1 MYSRYLLF
9 STLLVMAAEA
19 YARNDNNMIGI
30 NAQLQDKTA
39 EGSISSADSIS
50 LADSIFKDEELKE
63 VKVVA
68 RKAGTSRLAG
78 AVNGIA
84 VNKDEFFKAACCNL
98 GESFTTNPSVD
109 VAYNDA
115 TTGARQIKLLGLS
128 GTYVQMLTEN
138 LPNFRGAAIPYALGY
153 VPGTWMKGIQVSKGS
168 ASVKNGYES
177 ITGQI
182 NVDYLQPED
191 EQQVEVNLFGDT
203 KSRIEANA
211 DANVHLSDKWAT
223 EFLLHHE
230 NIIKNHDDNDDGFY
244 DMPGREQYH
253 LQNRWVYKGDKYI
266 FHGGVGALKEIRTSG
281 QAEEHL
287 NAHTL
292 SSDSH
297 KMVSDSDASSSDS
310 QAMASDLSSDSQN
323 LFRIRLHTNRYAGYM
338 KHAFILN
345 REHGTNIAL
354 MSSASMHQLDAQ
366 YGNRFYNLNEKNL
379 YGSLVFETNF
389 TQQHNLSLGLSMN
402 HDYLG
407 QRTNVNVYPSTSLNS
422 SSGQSSSYIL
432 PEMQRLNEKETTPG
446 AYAQYTYTLGTKLTA
461 MAGVRF
467 DHSSIYGNFFTPRFH
482 VKYSPVEAVSIRLSA
497 GKGYRTVFGLA
508 EYNYLLASGRELQI
522 AGRDLQTSAPGS
534 QTSAGSLL
542 SSNGLKQEEAWNYG
556 VSTAFYIPLF
566 SKTLKLNAEYYYTDF
581 RNQAVVDYDADSR
594 LIVIHNLQ
602 GKSYSHTFQI
612 DASYP
617 LLKGLEITAAYRLN
631 NVKCS
636 YGIENELKEKPLT
649 SKYKALFTASYKTPL
664 ALWQFDATVQLNG
677 GERNPEPYQLADGTP
692 SWSSRFHSFE
702 QVSAQITR
710 WFRHW
715 SIYVGGENLTGFRQK
730 TPIYGAA
737 QPWGRDFE
745 PTLIWGPVEG
755 RMFYAG
761 VRVKL

>member
-1 MYSRYLLF
+1 MYSRYILTSALLMLALKGY
-9 STLLVMAAEA
+9 SQT
-19 YARNDNNMIGI
+19 D
-30 NAQLQDKTA
+30 TA
-39 EGSISSADSIS
+39 S
-50 LADSIFKDEELKE
+50 LDSIFKDETLQE

-84 VNKDEFFKAACCNL
+84 VNKDELFKAACCNL

-153 VPGTWMKGIQVSKGS
+153 VPGPWMKGIQVSKGS

-223 EFLLHHE
+223 EILLHHE
-230 NIIKNHDDNDDGFY
+230 NILKNHDDNGDGFY
-244 DMPGREQYH
+244 DMPGREQYNV
-253 LQNRWVYKGDKYI
+253 QNRWLYKGKHYI
-266 FHGGVGALKEIRTSG
+266 FHGGLGALKEIRTSG
-281 QAEEHL
+281 QDEEHV
-287 NAHTL
+287 H
-292 SSDSH
+292 SD
-297 KMVSDSDASSSDS
+297 DIY
-310 QAMASDLSSDSQN
+310 
-323 LFRIRLHTNRYAGYM
+323 RIKLHTNRYEGYM

-345 REHGTNIAL
+345 HEHGTNIAF

-366 YGNRFYNLNEKNL
+366 YGNRFYDLNEKNL
-379 YGSLVFETNF
+379 YGSLMFETNF
-389 TQQHNLSLGLSMN
+389 STQHNLSLGLSFN

-407 QRTNVNVYPSTSLNS
+407 QNL
-422 SSGQSSSYIL
+422 GQ
-432 PEMQRLNEKETTPG
+432 NEKETTPG

-461 MAGVRF
+461 MAGVRI

-482 VKYSPVEAVSIRLSA
+482 VKFSPIDAISIRLSA
-497 GKGYRTVFGLA
+497 GKGYRTVFALA
-508 EYNYLLASGRELQI
+508 EYNYLLASGRNLNI
-522 AGRDLQTSAPGS
+522 SKD
-534 QTSAGSLL
+534 
-542 SSNGLKQEEAWNYG
+542 LKQEEAWNYG
-556 VSTAFYIPLF
+556 LSTAFYIPMF
-566 SKTLKLNAEYYYTDF
+566 GKTLKLNAEYYYTSF
-581 RNQAVVDYDADSR
+581 ENQAVVDYDANKE
-594 LIVIHNLQ
+594 LIAIYNLR

-631 NVKCS
+631 DVKCTYD
-636 YGIENELKEKPLT
+636 YGKSLKEKPLT

-664 ALWQFDATVQLNG
+664 GLWQFDATVQLNG
-677 GERNPEPYQLADGTP
+677 GGRNPEPYQLADGSQ
-692 SWSSRFHSFE
+692 SWSPRFHSFE
-702 QVSAQITR
+702 QVSAQVTR

-715 SIYVGGENLTGFRQK
+715 SIYVGGENLTGFKQK
-730 TPIYGAA
+730 TPIYGAGN
-737 QPWGRDFE
+737 PWGSDFE
-745 PTLIWGPVEG
+745 PTLVWGPVEG

-761 VRVKL
+761 VRVHF

>member
-1 MYSRYLLF
+1 MYSRYILL
-9 STLLVMAAEA
+9 SALLVIGAET
-19 YARNDNNMIGI
+19 YAKNN
-30 NAQLQDKTA
+30 KT
-39 EGSISSADSIS
+39 EVVSLSSSYNNSVDSS
-50 LADSIFKDEELKE
+50 SQDSIFKDEELKE

-68 RKAGTSRLAG
+68 RKPGTSRLAG

-84 VNKDEFFKAACCNL
+84 VNKDELFKAACCNL

-153 VPGTWMKGIQVSKGS
+153 VPGPWMKGIQVSKGS

-223 EFLLHHE
+223 EILLHHE
-230 NIIKNHDDNDDGFY
+230 NILQNHDDNGDGFY
-244 DMPGREQYH
+244 DMPGREQYNV
-253 LQNRWVYKGDKYI
+253 QNRWVYKGKNYI
-266 FHGGVGALKEIRTSG
+266 FHGGLGALKEIRTSG
-281 QAEEHL
+281 QDTEHV
-287 NAHTL
+287 H
-292 SSDSH
+292 SD
-297 KMVSDSDASSSDS
+297 DIY
-310 QAMASDLSSDSQN
+310 
-323 LFRIRLHTNRYAGYM
+323 RIKLHTNRYEGYM
-338 KHAFILN
+338 KHAFILDH
-345 REHGTNIAL
+345 EHGTNIAF
-354 MSSASMHQLDAQ
+354 MSSASMHQLDAL
-366 YGNRFYNLNEKNL
+366 YGNKFYDLNEKNL
-379 YGSLVFETNF
+379 YGSLMFETNF
-389 TQQHNLSLGLSMN
+389 STQHNLSLGLSFN

-407 QRTNVNVYPSTSLNS
+407 QNL
-422 SSGQSSSYIL
+422 GQ
-432 PEMQRLNEKETTPG
+432 NEKETTPG

-467 DHSSIYGNFFTPRFH
+467 DHSSLYGNFFTPRFH
-482 VKYSPVEAVSIRLSA
+482 VKYSPIDAISIRLSA
-497 GKGYRTVFGLA
+497 GKGYRTVFALA
-508 EYNYLLASGRELQI
+508 EYNYLLASGRNLNI
-522 AGRDLQTSAPGS
+522 SKD
-534 QTSAGSLL
+534 
-542 SSNGLKQEEAWNYG
+542 LKQEEAWNYG
-556 VSTAFYIPLF
+556 LSTAFYIPMF
-566 SKTLKLNAEYYYTDF
+566 GKTLKLNAEYYYTSF
-581 RNQAVVDYDADSR
+581 ENQAVVDYDANKE
-594 LIVIHNLQ
+594 LIAIYNLI

-631 NVKCS
+631 DVKCTYD
-636 YGIENELKEKPLT
+636 YGKSLMEKPLT

-664 ALWQFDATVQLNG
+664 GLWQFDATVQLNG
-677 GERNPEPYQLADGTP
+677 GGRNSEPYQLADGSQ
-692 SWSSRFHSFE
+692 SWSPRFHSFE

-715 SIYVGGENLTGFRQK
+715 SIYVGGENLTGFKQK
-730 TPIYGAA
+730 TPIYGASN
-737 QPWGRDFE
+737 PWGSGFE
-745 PTLIWGPVEG
+745 PTLVWGPVEG

-761 VRVKL
+761 VRVHF

>member
-1 MYSRYLLF
+1 MYSRYILL
-9 STLLVMAAEA
+9 SALLVIGAET
-19 YARNDNNMIGI
+19 YAKNNQTEVASLLSYNDSEG
-30 NAQLQDKTA
+30 NAP
-39 EGSISSADSIS
+39 ADSS
-50 LADSIFKDEELKE
+50 YQDSIFKDQTLQE
-63 VKVVA
+63 VKAVA
-68 RKAGTSRLAG
+68 RKPGTSRLAG

-84 VNKDEFFKAACCNL
+84 MNKDELFKAACCNL

-153 VPGTWMKGIQVSKGS
+153 VPGPWMKGIQVSKGS

-211 DANVHLSDKWAT
+211 DANVHLSDRWAT
-223 EFLLHHE
+223 EILLHHE
-230 NIIKNHDDNDDGFY
+230 NIIKNHDDNGDGFY
-244 DMPGREQYH
+244 DMPGREQYNV
-253 LQNRWVYKGDKYI
+253 QNRWVYKGKSYI
-266 FHGGVGALKEIRTSG
+266 FHGGLGALKEIRTSG
-281 QAEEHL
+281 QDEEHV
-287 NAHTL
+287 H
-292 SSDSH
+292 SD
-297 KMVSDSDASSSDS
+297 DIY
-310 QAMASDLSSDSQN
+310 
-323 LFRIRLHTNRYAGYM
+323 RIKLHTNRYEGYM

-345 REHGTNIAL
+345 HEHGTNIAF
-354 MSSASMHQLDAQ
+354 MSSASMHQLNAR
-366 YGNRFYNLNEKNL
+366 YGNKLYDLNEKNL
-379 YGSLVFETNF
+379 YGSLMFETNF
-389 TQQHNLSLGLSMN
+389 YTQHNLSLGLSFN

-407 QRTNVNVYPSTSLNS
+407 QNE
-422 SSGQSSSYIL
+422 GQNKV
-432 PEMQRLNEKETTPG
+432 QNEKETTPG

-467 DHSSIYGNFFTPRFH
+467 DHSSLYGNFFTPRFH
-482 VKYSPVEAVSIRLSA
+482 VKYSPVDAISIRLSA
-497 GKGYRTVFGLA
+497 GKGYRTVFGMA
-508 EYNYLLASGRELQI
+508 EYNYLLASGRNLNI
-522 AGRDLQTSAPGS
+522 SKS
-534 QTSAGSLL
+534 
-542 SSNGLKQEEAWNYG
+542 LKQEEAWNYG
-556 VSTAFYIPLF
+556 LSTAFYIPMF
-566 SKTLKLNAEYYYTDF
+566 GKTLKLNAEYYYTDF
-581 RNQAVVDYDADSR
+581 RNQAVVDYDANKEFISIYN
-594 LIVIHNLQ
+594 LI

-631 NVKCS
+631 DVKCTYD
-636 YGIENELKEKPLT
+636 YGKTLKEKPLT

-664 ALWQFDATVQLNG
+664 GLWQFDATVQLNG
-677 GERNPEPYQLADGTP
+677 GGRNPEPYQLADGSR
-692 SWSSRFHSFE
+692 SWSPRFHSFE

-715 SIYVGGENLTGFRQK
+715 SIYVGGENLTGFMQK
-730 TPIYGAA
+730 TPIYGASN
-737 QPWGRDFE
+737 PWGSDFE
-745 PTLIWGPVEG
+745 PTLVWGPVEG

-761 VRVKL
+761 VRVHF

>member
-1 MYSRYLLF
+1 MLAFGAETYAKNNKTGGASLL
-9 STLLVMAAEA
+9 SYDSA
-19 YARNDNNMIGI
+19 G
-30 NAQLQDKTA
+30 NAP
-39 EGSISSADSIS
+39 ADSS
-50 LADSIFKDEELKE
+50 YQDSIFKDQTLQE
-63 VKVVA
+63 VKAVA
-68 RKAGTSRLAG
+68 RKPGTSRLAG

-84 VNKDEFFKAACCNL
+84 MNKDELFKEACCNL

-153 VPGTWMKGIQVSKGS
+153 VPGPWMKGIQVSKGS

-223 EFLLHHE
+223 EILLHHE
-230 NIIKNHDDNDDGFY
+230 NILQNHDDNGDGFY
-244 DMPGREQYH
+244 DMPGREQYNV
-253 LQNRWVYKGDKYI
+253 QNRWVYKGDKYI
-266 FHGGVGALKEIRTSG
+266 FHGGLGALKEIRTSG
-281 QAEEHL
+281 QDAEHV
-287 NAHTL
+287 H
-292 SSDSH
+292 SD
-297 KMVSDSDASSSDS
+297 DIY
-310 QAMASDLSSDSQN
+310 
-323 LFRIRLHTNRYAGYM
+323 RIKLHTNRYEGYM

-345 REHGTNIAL
+345 HEHGTNIAF

-366 YGNRFYNLNEKNL
+366 YGNKFYDLNEKNL
-379 YGSLVFETNF
+379 YSSLMFETNF
-389 TQQHNLSLGLSMN
+389 STQHNLSLGLSFN

-407 QRTNVNVYPSTSLNS
+407 QNL
-422 SSGQSSSYIL
+422 GQ
-432 PEMQRLNEKETTPG
+432 NEKETTPG

-467 DHSSIYGNFFTPRFH
+467 DHSSLYGNFFTPRFH
-482 VKYSPVEAVSIRLSA
+482 VKYSPIDAISIRLSA
-497 GKGYRTVFGLA
+497 GKGYRTVFALA
-508 EYNYLLASGRELQI
+508 EYNYLLASGRNLNI
-522 AGRDLQTSAPGS
+522 SKD
-534 QTSAGSLL
+534 
-542 SSNGLKQEEAWNYG
+542 LKQEEAWNYG
-556 VSTAFYIPLF
+556 LSTAFYIPMF
-566 SKTLKLNAEYYYTDF
+566 GKTLKLNAEYYYTSF
-581 RNQAVVDYDADSR
+581 ENQAVVDYDANKEF
-594 LIVIHNLQ
+594 IAIYNLR

-631 NVKCS
+631 DVKCTYD
-636 YGIENELKEKPLT
+636 YGKSLMEKPLT

-664 ALWQFDATVQLNG
+664 GLWQFDATVQLNG
-677 GERNPEPYQLADGTP
+677 GGRNPESYQLADGSP
-692 SWSSRFHSFE
+692 SWSPRFHSFE
-702 QVSAQITR
+702 QVSAQVTR

-715 SIYVGGENLTGFRQK
+715 SIYVGGENLTGFKQK
-730 TPIYGAA
+730 TPIYGAGN
-737 QPWGRDFE
+737 PWGSDFE
-745 PTLIWGPVEG
+745 PTLVWGPVEG

-761 VRVKL
+761 VRVHF

>member
-1 MYSRYLLF
+1 MLAFGAETYAKSNKTGVASLL
-9 STLLVMAAEA
+9 SYDSVE
-19 YARNDNNMIGI
+19 NNP
-30 NAQLQDKTA
+30 
-39 EGSISSADSIS
+39 ADSS
-50 LADSIFKDEELKE
+50 YQDSIFKDQTLQE
-63 VKVVA
+63 VKAVA
-68 RKAGTSRLAG
+68 RKPGTSRLAG

-84 VNKDEFFKAACCNL
+84 MNKDELFKAACCNL

-153 VPGTWMKGIQVSKGS
+153 VPGPWMKGIQVSKGS

-223 EFLLHHE
+223 EILLHHE
-230 NIIKNHDDNDDGFY
+230 NILKNHDDNGDGFY
-244 DMPGREQYH
+244 DMPGREQYNV
-253 LQNRWVYKGDKYI
+253 QNRWVYKGKSYI
-266 FHGGVGALKEIRTSG
+266 FHGGLGALKEIRSSG
-281 QAEEHL
+281 QDGEHV
-287 NAHTL
+287 H
-292 SSDSH
+292 SD
-297 KMVSDSDASSSDS
+297 DIY
-310 QAMASDLSSDSQN
+310 
-323 LFRIRLHTNRYAGYM
+323 RIKLHTNRYEGYM

-345 REHGTNIAL
+345 HEHGTNIAF
-354 MSSASMHQLDAQ
+354 MSSASMHQLDAR
-366 YGNRFYNLNEKNL
+366 YGNKFYDLNEKNL
-379 YGSLVFETNF
+379 YGSLMFETNF
-389 TQQHNLSLGLSMN
+389 STQHNLSLGLSFN

-407 QRTNVNVYPSTSLNS
+407 QNL
-422 SSGQSSSYIL
+422 GK
-432 PEMQRLNEKETTPG
+432 NEKETTPG

-467 DHSSIYGNFFTPRFH
+467 DHSSLYGNFFTPRFH
-482 VKYSPVEAVSIRLSA
+482 VKYSPVDAISIRLSA
-497 GKGYRTVFGLA
+497 GKGYRTVFGMA
-508 EYNYLLASGRELQI
+508 EYNYLLASGRNLNISE
-522 AGRDLQTSAPGS
+522 
-534 QTSAGSLL
+534 
-542 SSNGLKQEEAWNYG
+542 GLKQEEAWNYG
-556 VSTAFYIPLF
+556 LSTAFYIPMF
-566 SKTLKLNAEYYYTDF
+566 GKTLKLNAEYYYTDF
-581 RNQAVVDYDADSR
+581 RNQAVVDYDANKEFIS
-594 LIVIHNLQ
+594 IYNLM

-631 NVKCS
+631 DVKCTYD
-636 YGIENELKEKPLT
+636 YGKTLKEKPLT

-664 ALWQFDATVQLNG
+664 GLWQFDATVQLNG
-677 GERNPEPYQLADGTP
+677 GGRNPEPYQLADGRQ
-692 SWSSRFHSFE
+692 SWSPRFHSFE
-702 QVSAQITR
+702 QVSVQVTR

-715 SIYVGGENLTGFRQK
+715 SIYVGGENLTGFKQK
-730 TPIYGAA
+730 TPIYGASN
-737 QPWGRDFE
+737 PWESDFE
-745 PTLIWGPVEG
+745 PTLVWGPVEG

-761 VRVKL
+761 VRVHF

>member
-1 MYSRYLLF
+1 MYSRYILTGALLMLALKVY
-9 STLLVMAAEA
+9 SQT
-19 YARNDNNMIGI
+19 D
-30 NAQLQDKTA
+30 TA
-39 EGSISSADSIS
+39 S
-50 LADSIFKDEELKE
+50 LDSIFKDETLQE

-84 VNKDEFFKAACCNL
+84 VNKDELFKAACCNL

-153 VPGTWMKGIQVSKGS
+153 VPGPWMKGIQVSKGS

-191 EQQVEVNLFGDT
+191 EQQVEVNLYGDT

-211 DANVHLSDKWAT
+211 DVNVHLSDKWAT
-223 EFLLHHE
+223 EMLLHHE
-230 NIIKNHDDNDDGFY
+230 NILQNHDDNGDGFY
-244 DMPGREQYH
+244 DMPGREQYNV
-253 LQNRWVYKGDKYI
+253 QNRWVYKGDKYI
-266 FHGGVGALKEIRTSG
+266 FHGGLGALKEIRTSG
-281 QAEEHL
+281 QDEDHV
-287 NAHTL
+287 H
-292 SSDSH
+292 SD
-297 KMVSDSDASSSDS
+297 DIY
-310 QAMASDLSSDSQN
+310 
-323 LFRIRLHTNRYAGYM
+323 RIKLHTNRYEGYM
-338 KHAFILN
+338 KHAFILDH
-345 REHGTNIAL
+345 EHGTNIAF

-366 YGNRFYNLNEKNL
+366 YGNKFYDLNEKNL
-379 YGSLVFETNF
+379 YGSLMFETNF
-389 TQQHNLSLGLSMN
+389 STQHNLSFGVSVN

-407 QRTNVNVYPSTSLNS
+407 Q
-422 SSGQSSSYIL
+422 
-432 PEMQRLNEKETTPG
+432 NEKETTSG

-467 DHSSIYGNFFTPRFH
+467 DHSSLYGNFFTPRFH
-482 VKYSPVEAVSIRLSA
+482 VKYSPIDAISIRLSA
-497 GKGYRTVFGLA
+497 GKGYRTVFALA
-508 EYNYLLASGRELQI
+508 EYNYLLASGRNLNI
-522 AGRDLQTSAPGS
+522 SKD
-534 QTSAGSLL
+534 
-542 SSNGLKQEEAWNYG
+542 LKQEEAWNYG
-556 VSTAFYIPLF
+556 LSTAFYIPMF
-566 SKTLKLNAEYYYTDF
+566 GKTLKLNAEYYYTSF
-581 RNQAVVDYDADSR
+581 ENQAVVDYDANKEFIAIYN
-594 LIVIHNLQ
+594 LI

-631 NVKCS
+631 DVKCTYD
-636 YGIENELKEKPLT
+636 YGKSLMEKPLT

-664 ALWQFDATVQLNG
+664 GLWQFDATVQLNG
-677 GERNPEPYQLADGTP
+677 GGRNPEPYQLADGSQ
-692 SWSSRFHSFE
+692 SWSPRFHSFE
-702 QVSAQITR
+702 QVSAQVTR

-715 SIYVGGENLTGFRQK
+715 SIYVGGENLTGFEQK
-730 TPIYGAA
+730 TPIYGAGN
-737 QPWGRDFE
+737 PWGSDFE
-745 PTLIWGPVEG
+745 PTLVWGPVEG

-761 VRVKL
+761 VRVHF

>member
-1 MYSRYLLF
+1 MYSRYLLL
-9 STLLVMAAEA
+9 STLLVVGAEA
-19 YARNDNNMIGI
+19 YAYDNNEKVGI
-30 NAQLQDKTA
+30 NARPQDKA
-39 EGSISSADSIS
+39 SKDSVFS
-50 LADSIFKDEELKE
+50 TDSVLKNKVLKE
-63 VKVVA
+63 VDIVA

-78 AVNGIA
+78 AVNGIS
-84 VNKDEFFKAACCNL
+84 VNKDELFKAACCNL

-153 VPGTWMKGIQVSKGS
+153 VPGPWMKGIQVSKGS

-223 EFLLHHE
+223 EVLLHHE
-230 NIIKNHDDNDDGFY
+230 NILKNHDDNGDGFY
-244 DMPGREQYH
+244 DMPGREQYN

-266 FHGGVGALKEIRTSG
+266 FHGGLGVLKEIRTSG
-281 QAEEHL
+281 QDKEHL
-287 NAHTL
+287 DPA
-292 SSDSH
+292 
-297 KMVSDSDASSSDS
+297 VSASSPDS
-310 QAMASDLSSDSQN
+310 LN
-323 LFRIRLHTNRYAGYM
+323 LYRIKLHTNRYEGYM
-338 KHAFILN
+338 KHAFILD

-354 MSSASMHQLDAQ
+354 MSSASLHQLDAQ
-366 YGNRFYNLNEKNL
+366 YGNKSYDLNEKNL
-379 YGSLVFETNF
+379 YGSLMFETNF
-389 TQQHNLSLGLSMN
+389 TRQHNLSLGLSVN

-407 QRTNVNVYPSTSLNS
+407 QRTNVDV
-422 SSGQSSSYIL
+422 

-461 MAGVRF
+461 MAGARF
-467 DHSSIYGNFFTPRFH
+467 DHSSIYGSFFTPRFH
-482 VKYSPVEAVSIRLSA
+482 MKYSPVDAVSIRLSA
-497 GKGYRTVFGLA
+497 GKGYRTVFAMA
-508 EYNYLLASGRELQI
+508 EYNYLLASGREFQI
-522 AGRDLQTSAPGS
+522 AGE
-534 QTSAGSLL
+534 
-542 SSNGLKQEEAWNYG
+542 GLEQEEAWNYG

-566 SKTLKLNAEYYYTDF
+566 NKTLKLNAEYYYTDF
-581 RNQAVVDYDADSR
+581 KNQAVVDYDYDSR
-594 LIVIHNLQ
+594 LILIDNLQ

-631 NVKCS
+631 DVKCT
-636 YGIENELKEKPLT
+636 YGIEKELKEKPLT
-649 SKYKALFTASYKTPL
+649 GKYKALFTASYKTPL

-677 GERNPEPYQLADGTP
+677 GGRNPDPYLLADGTP
-692 SWSSRFHSFE
+692 SWSPGFHSFE

-715 SIYVGGENLTGFRQK
+715 SIYVGGENLTGFKQK
-730 TPIYGAA
+730 TPIYDAA
-737 QPWGRDFE
+737 RPWGRDFE
-745 PTLIWGPVEG
+745 PTLVWGPVEG

>member
-1 MYSRYLLF
+1 MYSRYILTGALLMLALKGY
-9 STLLVMAAEA
+9 SQTDTALL
-19 YARNDNNMIGI
+19 
-30 NAQLQDKTA
+30 
-39 EGSISSADSIS
+39 
-50 LADSIFKDEELKE
+50 DSIFKDETLQE

-84 VNKDEFFKAACCNL
+84 VNKDELFKAACCNL

-153 VPGTWMKGIQVSKGS
+153 VPGPWMKGIQVSKGS

-223 EFLLHHE
+223 EILLHHE
-230 NIIKNHDDNDDGFY
+230 NILKNHDDNGDGFY
-244 DMPGREQYH
+244 DMPGREQYNV
-253 LQNRWVYKGDKYI
+253 QNRWVYKGDKYI
-266 FHGGVGALKEIRTSG
+266 FHGGLGALKEIRTSG
-281 QAEEHL
+281 QNEEHV
-287 NAHTL
+287 H
-292 SSDSH
+292 SD
-297 KMVSDSDASSSDS
+297 DIY
-310 QAMASDLSSDSQN
+310 
-323 LFRIRLHTNRYAGYM
+323 RIKLHTNHYEGYM

-345 REHGTNIAL
+345 HEHGTNIAF
-354 MSSASMHQLDAQ
+354 MSSASMHQLDAW
-366 YGNRFYNLNEKNL
+366 YGNKFYDLNEKNL
-379 YGSLVFETNF
+379 YGSLMFETNF
-389 TQQHNLSLGLSMN
+389 STQHNLSLGLSFN

-407 QRTNVNVYPSTSLNS
+407 QNL
-422 SSGQSSSYIL
+422 GQ
-432 PEMQRLNEKETTPG
+432 NEKETTPG

-467 DHSSIYGNFFTPRFH
+467 DHSSLYGNFFTPRFH
-482 VKYSPVEAVSIRLSA
+482 VKYSPIDAISIRLSA
-497 GKGYRTVFGLA
+497 GKGYRTVFALA
-508 EYNYLLASGRELQI
+508 EYNYLLASGRNLNI
-522 AGRDLQTSAPGS
+522 SKD
-534 QTSAGSLL
+534 
-542 SSNGLKQEEAWNYG
+542 LKQEEAWNYG
-556 VSTAFYIPLF
+556 VSTAFYIPMF
-566 SKTLKLNAEYYYTDF
+566 GKTLKLNAEYYYTSF
-581 RNQAVVDYDADSR
+581 ENQAVVDYDANKE
-594 LIVIHNLQ
+594 LIAIYNLI

-631 NVKCS
+631 DVKCTYD
-636 YGIENELKEKPLT
+636 YGKSLMEKPLT

-664 ALWQFDATVQLNG
+664 GLWQFDATVQLNG
-677 GERNPEPYQLADGTP
+677 GGRNPEPYQLADGSQ
-692 SWSSRFHSFE
+692 SWSPRFHSFE
-702 QVSAQITR
+702 QVSAQVTR

-715 SIYVGGENLTGFRQK
+715 SIYVGGENLTGFKQK
-730 TPIYGAA
+730 TPIYGAGN
-737 QPWGRDFE
+737 PWGSDFE
-745 PTLIWGPVEG
+745 PTLVWGPVEG

-761 VRVKL
+761 VRVHF

>member
-1 MYSRYLLF
+1 MYSRYILTSALLMLALKGY
-9 STLLVMAAEA
+9 SQT
-19 YARNDNNMIGI
+19 D
-30 NAQLQDKTA
+30 TA
-39 EGSISSADSIS
+39 S
-50 LADSIFKDEELKE
+50 LDSIFKDEELKE

-84 VNKDEFFKAACCNL
+84 VNKDELFKAACCNL

-153 VPGTWMKGIQVSKGS
+153 VPGPWMKGIQVSKGS

-223 EFLLHHE
+223 EILLHHE
-230 NIIKNHDDNDDGFY
+230 NILKNHDDNGDGFY
-244 DMPGREQYH
+244 DMPGREQYNV
-253 LQNRWVYKGDKYI
+253 LNRWVYKGKNYI
-266 FHGGVGALKEIRTSG
+266 FHGGLGALKEIRTSG
-281 QAEEHL
+281 QDTEHV
-287 NAHTL
+287 H
-292 SSDSH
+292 SD
-297 KMVSDSDASSSDS
+297 DIY
-310 QAMASDLSSDSQN
+310 
-323 LFRIRLHTNRYAGYM
+323 RIKLHTNRYEGYM
-338 KHAFILN
+338 KHAFIFN
-345 REHGTNIAL
+345 HEHGTNIAF
-354 MSSASMHQLDAQ
+354 MSSASMHQLDAL
-366 YGNRFYNLNEKNL
+366 YGNKFYDLNEKNL
-379 YGSLVFETNF
+379 YGSLMFETNF
-389 TQQHNLSLGLSMN
+389 STQHNLSLGLSFN

-407 QRTNVNVYPSTSLNS
+407 QNL
-422 SSGQSSSYIL
+422 GK
-432 PEMQRLNEKETTPG
+432 NEKETTPG

-467 DHSSIYGNFFTPRFH
+467 DHSSLYGNFFTPRFH
-482 VKYSPVEAVSIRLSA
+482 VKYSPIDAISIRLSA

-508 EYNYLLASGRELQI
+508 EYNYLLASGRKFQI
-522 AGRDLQTSAPGS
+522 SGD
-534 QTSAGSLL
+534 
-542 SSNGLKQEEAWNYG
+542 GLKQEEAWNYG
-556 VSTAFYIPLF
+556 VSTAFYIPMF
-566 SKTLKLNAEYYYTDF
+566 GKTLKLNAEYYYTDF
-581 RNQAVVDYDADSR
+581 KNQAVVDYESAKD
-594 LIVIHNLQ
+594 LISIYNLM
-602 GKSYSHTFQI
+602 GKSYSHTLQI

-631 NVKCS
+631 DVKCTYD
-636 YGIENELKEKPLT
+636 YGKSLMEKPLT

-664 ALWQFDATVQLNG
+664 GLWQFDATVQLNG
-677 GERNPEPYQLADGTP
+677 GGRNPEPYQLADGSQ
-692 SWSSRFHSFE
+692 SWSPRFHSFG
-702 QVSAQITR
+702 QVSAQVTR

-715 SIYVGGENLTGFRQK
+715 SIYVGGENLTGFKQK
-730 TPIYGAA
+730 TPIYGAST
-737 QPWGRDFE
+737 PWGSDFE
-745 PTLIWGPVEG
+745 PTLVWGPVEG

-761 VRVKL
+761 VRVHF

>member
-1 MYSRYLLF
+1 MYSRYILTSALLMLALKGYSQTDTASLDSVF
-9 STLLVMAAEA
+9 KNETLH
-19 YARNDNNMIGI
+19 
-30 NAQLQDKTA
+30 
-39 EGSISSADSIS
+39 
-50 LADSIFKDEELKE
+50 E

-84 VNKDEFFKAACCNL
+84 VNKDELFKAACCNL

-153 VPGTWMKGIQVSKGS
+153 VPGPWMKGIQVSKGS

-191 EQQVEVNLFGDT
+191 EQQVEVNLFGDS

-223 EFLLHHE
+223 EILLHHE
-230 NIIKNHDDNDDGFY
+230 NILQNHDDNGDGFY
-244 DMPGREQYH
+244 DMPGREQYNV
-253 LQNRWVYKGDKYI
+253 QNRWVYKGKNYI
-266 FHGGVGALKEIRTSG
+266 FHGGLGALKEIRTSG
-281 QAEEHL
+281 QDEEHV
-287 NAHTL
+287 H
-292 SSDSH
+292 SD
-297 KMVSDSDASSSDS
+297 DIY
-310 QAMASDLSSDSQN
+310 
-323 LFRIRLHTNRYAGYM
+323 RIKLHTNRYEGYM
-338 KHAFILN
+338 KHAFILDH
-345 REHGTNIAL
+345 EHDTNIAF
-354 MSSASMHQLDAQ
+354 MSSASMHQLDAL
-366 YGNRFYNLNEKNL
+366 YGNKFYDLNEKNL
-379 YGSLVFETNF
+379 YGSLMFETNF
-389 TQQHNLSLGLSMN
+389 STQHNLSLGLSFN

-407 QRTNVNVYPSTSLNS
+407 QNL
-422 SSGQSSSYIL
+422 GK
-432 PEMQRLNEKETTPG
+432 NEKETTPG

-467 DHSSIYGNFFTPRFH
+467 DHSSLYGNFFTPRFH
-482 VKYSPVEAVSIRLSA
+482 VKYSPIDAISIRLSA
-497 GKGYRTVFGLA
+497 GKGYRTVFALA
-508 EYNYLLASGRELQI
+508 EYNYLLSSGRNLNI
-522 AGRDLQTSAPGS
+522 SKD
-534 QTSAGSLL
+534 
-542 SSNGLKQEEAWNYG
+542 LKQEEAWNYG
-556 VSTAFYIPLF
+556 LSTAFYIPMF
-566 SKTLKLNAEYYYTDF
+566 GKTLKLNAEYYYTDF
-581 RNQAVVDYDADSR
+581 KNQAVVDYESDKD
-594 LIVIHNLQ
+594 LIAIYNLM

-631 NVKCS
+631 DVKCTYD
-636 YGIENELKEKPLT
+636 YGKTLKEKPLT

-664 ALWQFDATVQLNG
+664 GLWQFDATVQLNG
-677 GERNPEPYQLADGTP
+677 GGRNPEPYQLADGSQ
-692 SWSSRFHSFE
+692 SWSPRFHSFG
-702 QVSAQITR
+702 QVSAQVTR

-715 SIYVGGENLTGFRQK
+715 SIYVGGENLTGFKQK
-730 TPIYGAA
+730 TPIYGASN
-737 QPWGRDFE
+737 PWGRDFE
-745 PTLIWGPVEG
+745 PTLVWGPVEG

-761 VRVKL
+761 VRVHF

>member
-1 MYSRYLLF
+1 MYSRYILTGALLMLALKGY
-9 STLLVMAAEA
+9 SQT
-19 YARNDNNMIGI
+19 D
-30 NAQLQDKTA
+30 TA
-39 EGSISSADSIS
+39 S
-50 LADSIFKDEELKE
+50 LDSIFKDEELKE

-68 RKAGTSRLAG
+68 RKPGTSRLAG

-84 VNKDEFFKAACCNL
+84 VNKDELFKAACCNL

-153 VPGTWMKGIQVSKGS
+153 VPGPWMKGIQVSKGS

-191 EQQVEVNLFGDT
+191 EQQVEVNLFGDS

-223 EFLLHHE
+223 EILLHHE
-230 NIIKNHDDNDDGFY
+230 NILQNHDDNGDGFY
-244 DMPGREQYH
+244 DMPGREQYNV
-253 LQNRWVYKGDKYI
+253 QNRWVYKGDKYI
-266 FHGGVGALKEIRTSG
+266 FHGGLGALKEIRTSG
-281 QAEEHL
+281 QDVEHV
-287 NAHTL
+287 H
-292 SSDSH
+292 SDEIY
-297 KMVSDSDASSSDS
+297 
-310 QAMASDLSSDSQN
+310 
-323 LFRIRLHTNRYAGYM
+323 RIKLHTNRYEGYM

-345 REHGTNIAL
+345 HEHGTNIAF
-354 MSSASMHQLDAQ
+354 MSSASMHQLDAL
-366 YGNRFYNLNEKNL
+366 YGNKFYDLNEKNL
-379 YGSLVFETNF
+379 YSSLMFETNF
-389 TQQHNLSLGLSMN
+389 TTQHNLSLGLSVN

-407 QRTNVNVYPSTSLNS
+407 QRTNVNVSPRPTVGLEGSPYLLS
-422 SSGQSSSYIL
+422 
-432 PEMQRLNEKETTPG
+432 EMQRINEKETTPG

-461 MAGVRF
+461 MAGVRI

-482 VKYSPVEAVSIRLSA
+482 VKYSPIDAISIRLSA
-497 GKGYRTVFGLA
+497 GKGYRTVFAFA
-508 EYNYLLASGRELQI
+508 EYNYLLASGRNLNIGE
-522 AGRDLQTSAPGS
+522 D
-534 QTSAGSLL
+534 
-542 SSNGLKQEEAWNYG
+542 LKQEEAWNYG
-556 VSTAFYIPLF
+556 LSTAFYIPMF
-566 SKTLKLNAEYYYTDF
+566 GKTLKLNAEYYYTDF
-581 RNQAVVDYDADSR
+581 KNQAVVDYESDKD
-594 LIVIHNLQ
+594 LIAIYNLM

-631 NVKCS
+631 DVKCTYD
-636 YGIENELKEKPLT
+636 YGKTLKEKPLT

-664 ALWQFDATVQLNG
+664 GLWQFDATVQLNG
-677 GERNPEPYQLADGTP
+677 GGRNPEPYQLADGSQ
-692 SWSSRFHSFE
+692 SWSPRFHSFE
-702 QVSAQITR
+702 QVSVQVTR

-715 SIYVGGENLTGFRQK
+715 SIYVGGENLTGFKQK
-730 TPIYGAA
+730 TPIYGASN
-737 QPWGRDFE
+737 PWESDFE
-745 PTLIWGPVEG
+745 PTLVWGPVEG

-761 VRVKL
+761 VRVHF

>member
-1 MYSRYLLF
+1 MYSRYILTSALLMLALKGY
-9 STLLVMAAEA
+9 SQT
-19 YARNDNNMIGI
+19 D
-30 NAQLQDKTA
+30 TA
-39 EGSISSADSIS
+39 S
-50 LADSIFKDEELKE
+50 LDSIFKNETLHE

-84 VNKDEFFKAACCNL
+84 VNKDELFKAACCNL

-153 VPGTWMKGIQVSKGS
+153 VPGPWMKGIQVSKGS

-191 EQQVEVNLFGDT
+191 EQKVEVNLFGDS

-223 EFLLHHE
+223 EILLHHE
-230 NIIKNHDDNDDGFY
+230 NILKNHDDNGDGFY
-244 DMPGREQYH
+244 DMPGREQYNV
-253 LQNRWVYKGDKYI
+253 QNRWVYKGDKYI
-266 FHGGVGALKEIRTSG
+266 FHGGLGALKEIRTSG
-281 QAEEHL
+281 QDADHV
-287 NAHTL
+287 H
-292 SSDSH
+292 SD
-297 KMVSDSDASSSDS
+297 DIY
-310 QAMASDLSSDSQN
+310 
-323 LFRIRLHTNRYAGYM
+323 RIKLHTNRYEGYM

-345 REHGTNIAL
+345 HEHGTNIAF

-366 YGNRFYNLNEKNL
+366 YGNKFYDLNEKNL
-379 YGSLVFETNF
+379 YGSLMFETNF
-389 TQQHNLSLGLSMN
+389 STQHNLSLGLSFN

-407 QRTNVNVYPSTSLNS
+407 QNL
-422 SSGQSSSYIL
+422 GK
-432 PEMQRLNEKETTPG
+432 NEKETTPG

-467 DHSSIYGNFFTPRFH
+467 DHSSLYGNFFTPRFH
-482 VKYSPVEAVSIRLSA
+482 VKYSPIDAISIRLSA
-497 GKGYRTVFGLA
+497 GKGYRTVFALA
-508 EYNYLLASGRELQI
+508 EYNYLLSSGRNLNI
-522 AGRDLQTSAPGS
+522 SKD
-534 QTSAGSLL
+534 
-542 SSNGLKQEEAWNYG
+542 LKQEEAWNYG
-556 VSTAFYIPLF
+556 LSTAFYIPMF
-566 SKTLKLNAEYYYTDF
+566 GKTLKLNAEYYYTSF
-581 RNQAVVDYDADSR
+581 ENQAVVDYDANKE
-594 LIVIHNLQ
+594 LIAIYNLR

-617 LLKGLEITAAYRLN
+617 LLRGLEITAAYRLN
-631 NVKCS
+631 DVKCTYD
-636 YGIENELKEKPLT
+636 YGKSLMEKPLT

-664 ALWQFDATVQLNG
+664 GLWQFDATVQLNG
-677 GERNPEPYQLADGTP
+677 GGRNPEPYLLADGSQ
-692 SWSSRFHSFE
+692 SWSPRFHSFE
-702 QVSAQITR
+702 QVSAQVTR

-715 SIYVGGENLTGFRQK
+715 SIYVGGENLTGFKQK
-730 TPIYGAA
+730 TPIYGASN
-737 QPWGRDFE
+737 PWGRDFE
-745 PTLIWGPVEG
+745 PTLVWGPVEG

-761 VRVKL
+761 VRVHF

>member
-1 MYSRYLLF
+1 MYSRYILTSALLMLALKGY
-9 STLLVMAAEA
+9 SQT
-19 YARNDNNMIGI
+19 D
-30 NAQLQDKTA
+30 TA
-39 EGSISSADSIS
+39 S
-50 LADSIFKDEELKE
+50 LDSIFKDEELKE

-84 VNKDEFFKAACCNL
+84 VNKDELFKAACCNL

-153 VPGTWMKGIQVSKGS
+153 VPGPWMKGIQVSKGS

-191 EQQVEVNLFGDT
+191 EQQVEVNLFGDS

-223 EFLLHHE
+223 EILLHHE
-230 NIIKNHDDNDDGFY
+230 NILQNHDDNGDGFY
-244 DMPGREQYH
+244 DMPGREQYNV
-253 LQNRWVYKGDKYI
+253 QNRWVYKGDKYI
-266 FHGGVGALKEIRTSG
+266 FHGGLGALKEIRTSG
-281 QAEEHL
+281 QDEEHV
-287 NAHTL
+287 H
-292 SSDSH
+292 SD
-297 KMVSDSDASSSDS
+297 DIY
-310 QAMASDLSSDSQN
+310 
-323 LFRIRLHTNRYAGYM
+323 RIKLHTNRYEGYM
-338 KHAFILN
+338 KHAFILDH
-345 REHGTNIAL
+345 EHGTNIAF

-366 YGNRFYNLNEKNL
+366 YGNKFYDLNEKNL
-379 YGSLVFETNF
+379 YGSLMFETNF
-389 TQQHNLSLGLSMN
+389 STQHNLSLGLSFN

-407 QRTNVNVYPSTSLNS
+407 QNL
-422 SSGQSSSYIL
+422 GQ
-432 PEMQRLNEKETTPG
+432 NEKETTPG

-467 DHSSIYGNFFTPRFH
+467 DHSSLYGNFFTPRFH
-482 VKYSPVEAVSIRLSA
+482 VKYSPIDAISIRLSA
-497 GKGYRTVFGLA
+497 GKGYRTVFALA
-508 EYNYLLASGRELQI
+508 EYNYLLASGRNLNI
-522 AGRDLQTSAPGS
+522 GKD
-534 QTSAGSLL
+534 
-542 SSNGLKQEEAWNYG
+542 LKQEEAWNYG
-556 VSTAFYIPLF
+556 LSTAFYIPMF
-566 SKTLKLNAEYYYTDF
+566 GKTLKLNAEYYYTDF
-581 RNQAVVDYDADSR
+581 KNQAVVDYESDKD
-594 LIVIHNLQ
+594 LIAIYNLM

-631 NVKCS
+631 DVKCTYD
-636 YGIENELKEKPLT
+636 YGKTLKEKPLT

-664 ALWQFDATVQLNG
+664 GLWQFDATMQLNG
-677 GERNPEPYQLADGTP
+677 GGRNPEPYQLADGSQ
-692 SWSSRFHSFE
+692 SWSPRFHSFE
-702 QVSAQITR
+702 QVSAQVTR

-715 SIYVGGENLTGFRQK
+715 SIYVGGENLTGFKQK
-730 TPIYGAA
+730 TPIYGAST
-737 QPWGRDFE
+737 PWGSDFE
-745 PTLIWGPVEG
+745 PTLVWGPVEG

-761 VRVKL
+761 VRVHF

>member
-1 MYSRYLLF
+1 MYSRYILTSALLMLALKGY
-9 STLLVMAAEA
+9 SQT
-19 YARNDNNMIGI
+19 D
-30 NAQLQDKTA
+30 TA
-39 EGSISSADSIS
+39 S
-50 LADSIFKDEELKE
+50 LDSIFKNETLHE

-84 VNKDEFFKAACCNL
+84 VNKDELFKAACCNL

-153 VPGTWMKGIQVSKGS
+153 VPGPWMKGIQVSKGS

-191 EQQVEVNLFGDT
+191 EQKVEVNLFGDS

-223 EFLLHHE
+223 EILLHHE
-230 NIIKNHDDNDDGFY
+230 NILKNHDDNGDGFY
-244 DMPGREQYH
+244 DMPGREQYNV
-253 LQNRWVYKGDKYI
+253 QNRWVYKGDKYI
-266 FHGGVGALKEIRTSG
+266 FHGGLGALKEIRTSG
-281 QAEEHL
+281 QDEDHV
-287 NAHTL
+287 H
-292 SSDSH
+292 SD
-297 KMVSDSDASSSDS
+297 DIY
-310 QAMASDLSSDSQN
+310 
-323 LFRIRLHTNRYAGYM
+323 RIKLHTNRYEGYM

-345 REHGTNIAL
+345 HEHGTNIAF

-366 YGNRFYNLNEKNL
+366 YGNKFYDLNEKNL
-379 YGSLVFETNF
+379 YGSLMFETNF
-389 TQQHNLSLGLSMN
+389 STQHNLSLGLSFN

-407 QRTNVNVYPSTSLNS
+407 QNL
-422 SSGQSSSYIL
+422 GK
-432 PEMQRLNEKETTPG
+432 NEKETTPG

-467 DHSSIYGNFFTPRFH
+467 DHSSLYGNFFTPRFH
-482 VKYSPVEAVSIRLSA
+482 VKYSPIDAISIRLSA
-497 GKGYRTVFGLA
+497 GKGYRTVFALA
-508 EYNYLLASGRELQI
+508 EYNYLLSSGRNLNI
-522 AGRDLQTSAPGS
+522 SKD
-534 QTSAGSLL
+534 
-542 SSNGLKQEEAWNYG
+542 LKQEEAWNYG
-556 VSTAFYIPLF
+556 LSTAFYIPMF
-566 SKTLKLNAEYYYTDF
+566 GKTLKLNAEYYYTSF
-581 RNQAVVDYDADSR
+581 ENQAVVDYDANKE
-594 LIVIHNLQ
+594 LIAIYNLR

-617 LLKGLEITAAYRLN
+617 LLRGLEITAAYRLN
-631 NVKCS
+631 DVKCTYD
-636 YGIENELKEKPLT
+636 YGKSLMEKPLT

-664 ALWQFDATVQLNG
+664 GLWQFDATVQLNG
-677 GERNPEPYQLADGTP
+677 GGRNPEPYLLADGSQ
-692 SWSSRFHSFE
+692 SWSPRFHSFE
-702 QVSAQITR
+702 QVSAQVTR

-715 SIYVGGENLTGFRQK
+715 SIYVGGENLTGFKQK
-730 TPIYGAA
+730 TPIYGASN
-737 QPWGRDFE
+737 PWGRDFE
-745 PTLIWGPVEG
+745 PTLVWGPVEG

-761 VRVKL
+761 VRVHF

>member
-1 MYSRYLLF
+1 MYSRYILTSALLMLALKGY
-9 STLLVMAAEA
+9 SQT
-19 YARNDNNMIGI
+19 D
-30 NAQLQDKTA
+30 TA
-39 EGSISSADSIS
+39 S
-50 LADSIFKDEELKE
+50 LDSIFKDEELKE

-68 RKAGTSRLAG
+68 RKPGTSRLAG

-84 VNKDEFFKAACCNL
+84 VNKDELFKAACCNL

-153 VPGTWMKGIQVSKGS
+153 VPGPWMKGIQVSKGS

-191 EQQVEVNLFGDT
+191 EQQVEVNLFGDS

-223 EFLLHHE
+223 EILLHHE
-230 NIIKNHDDNDDGFY
+230 NILKNHDDNGDGFY
-244 DMPGREQYH
+244 DMPGREQYNV
-253 LQNRWVYKGDKYI
+253 QNRWVYKGKNYI
-266 FHGGVGALKEIRTSG
+266 FHGGLGALKEIRTSG
-281 QAEEHL
+281 QDAEHV
-287 NAHTL
+287 H
-292 SSDSH
+292 SD
-297 KMVSDSDASSSDS
+297 DIY
-310 QAMASDLSSDSQN
+310 
-323 LFRIRLHTNRYAGYM
+323 RIKLHTNRFEGYM
-338 KHAFILN
+338 KHAFILDH
-345 REHGTNIAL
+345 EHGTNIAF
-354 MSSASMHQLDAQ
+354 MSSASMHQLDAR
-366 YGNRFYNLNEKNL
+366 YGNKFYDLNEKNL
-379 YGSLVFETNF
+379 YGSLMFETNF
-389 TQQHNLSLGLSMN
+389 STQHNLSLGLSVN

-407 QRTNVNVYPSTSLNS
+407 QNL
-422 SSGQSSSYIL
+422 GQ
-432 PEMQRLNEKETTPG
+432 NEKETTPG

-467 DHSSIYGNFFTPRFH
+467 DHSSLYGNFFTPRFH
-482 VKYSPVEAVSIRLSA
+482 VKYSPIDAISIRLSA
-497 GKGYRTVFGLA
+497 GKGYRTVFALA
-508 EYNYLLASGRELQI
+508 EYNYLLASGRNLNI
-522 AGRDLQTSAPGS
+522 SKD
-534 QTSAGSLL
+534 
-542 SSNGLKQEEAWNYG
+542 LKQEEAWNYG
-556 VSTAFYIPLF
+556 LSTAFYIPMF
-566 SKTLKLNAEYYYTDF
+566 GKTLKLNAEYYYTSF
-581 RNQAVVDYDADSR
+581 ENQAVVDYDANKE
-594 LIVIHNLQ
+594 LIAIYNLR

-631 NVKCS
+631 DVKCTYD
-636 YGIENELKEKPLT
+636 YGKSLMEKPLT

-664 ALWQFDATVQLNG
+664 GLWQFDATVQLNG
-677 GERNPEPYQLADGTP
+677 GGWNPEPYQLADGSQ
-692 SWSSRFHSFE
+692 SWSPRFHSFE

-715 SIYVGGENLTGFRQK
+715 SIYVGGENLTGFKQK
-730 TPIYGAA
+730 TPIYGASN
-737 QPWGRDFE
+737 PWGSDFE
-745 PTLIWGPVEG
+745 PTLVWGPVEG

-761 VRVKL
+761 VRVHF